1 MTYGVYSKDLKG
13 CALTGVS
20 LSDAKS
26 LCYGDRVVC
35 SEKQYVHGFS
45 ITIVFDKWWEW
56 RIRPRSGHAHI
67 GFVHIAWHKCKH
79 TWADKIVYDPKN
91 EEGEK

>member
-20 LSDAKS
+20 LSDAKPY
-26 LCYGDRVVC
+26 CYGDRVVC
-35 SEKQYVHGFS
+35 SEKQIVHGFS

-56 RIRPRSGHAHI
+56 SIRPMSGHAHI

-79 TWADKIVYDPKN
+79 TWADKIVWEP
-91 EEGEK
+91 EEGASK